1 MKKRLNWRFYNME
14 KAPDRLYI
22 DESTRDLYE
31 KIKDESI
38 FKGKN
43 RKEQFLFAMAVGFIN
58 KIKVPIKKT
67 EGLFLVKDLK
77 SEDEALINA
86 IAIYD
91 KASIDVLSDK
101 VQVYRIAEEYAN
113 GGIRILAEKVDS
125 TQFGAFE
132 KVLEKEL
139 FEMYKNIT
147 L

>member
-1 MKKRLNWRFYNME
+1 ME